1 MENSYCCHYR
11 LSYEKPVV
19 LLLVQNVHYCPFS
32 FLLFRWVYWTD
43 WADKAYIG
51 RAGMDGRNVSAII
64 TTKLEWPSAL
74 TIDYTTNRIFFADSH
89 LNFLE

>member
-1 MENSYCCHYR
+1 MWSYCWFIMFSINH
-11 LSYEKPVV
+11 
-19 LLLVQNVHYCPFS
+19 PFS
-32 FLLFRWVYWTD
+32 FLVFRWLYWTD
-43 WADKAYIG
+43 WADKPYIG